1 MSKILFGNLVF
12 VLLGIGLSILVMAN
26 TTRDVIHFLIIS
38 SPYFA
43 LLLSYPLGCILKL
56 SRKFIT
62 ANLSITLVL
71 GLFAIFLDN
80 QTGLFIHVS
89 SVPIIFVSILQSLLS
104 IRHVFVNFKKHRPE
118 NKLSKDRLEAYRVLG
133 KRYFLFL
140 LFTTAFLHGLFLLLF
155 LTSSS
160 AEDVKAASH
169 WSIGTFLLIAS
180 SFLLLKK
187 ANYTLYVLTMLI
199 VLHIVLAY
207 LSFLNGVNITGVVV
221 FYGLANYILFVLL
234 LFYYSRVYSV
244 RVNA

>member
-118 NKLSKDRLEAYRVLG
+118 NKLSNDRLEAYRNLR
-133 KRYFLFL
+133 KRYF
-140 LFTTAFLHGLFLLLF
+140 LFLLLF

-169 WSIGTFLLIAS
+169 WSIGTFLLISS

-207 LSFLNGVNITGVVV
+207 LSFLNGVNITGVLV